1 MTKWSKGLTLPMSDI
16 RFGQKRADLVCEWD
30 AVGHLFDVLLR
41 VEVIPLVKAPAQLWV
56 ETRWC
61 QCDSQGL
68 SAEVCLC
75 AYSDVFEDIYLF

>member
-1 MTKWSKGLTLPMSDI
+1 MSDI

-30 AVGHLFDVLLR
+30 AIGHLVDVLLW
-41 VEVIPLVKAPAQLWV
+41 VEVIPLMKAPAQLWV